1 MEDLENKKQELED
14 LISKRRNDL
23 TDIEKDKKHYQ
34 SEVDFYTE
42 KEDEALNDI
51 ESMCQ
56 QLNDIEEDILNYEEP
71 VMESMEELM
80 DDDSE

>member
-14 LISKRRNDL
+14 CISKRKTQL
-23 TDIEKDKKHYQ
+23 EDIQKDKKHYQ

-51 ESMCQ
+51 ESMNN
-56 QLNDIEEDILNYEEP
+56 QLNDIEEDILNYVEP
-71 VMESMEELM
+71 VMESMEEMM

>member
-1 MEDLENKKQELED
+1 MEDLENKKQKLED

-23 TDIEKDKKHYQ
+23 TDIEKDKKYHQ
-34 SEVDFYTE
+34 SEFDFYTE

-71 VMESMEELM
+71 IMESMEELM